1 MSNTPKFIIHPISSA
16 QKENI
21 LSLASHGHSTCSIA
35 KKTGLGKSTVIR
47 TLHNIL
53 PNHQMPSSGCPS
65 KLSSRAQHA
74 ILSQITM
81 GKVSNAVQATKH
93 INTIIP
99 HPVSSQTVRNV
110 LKKHS
115 FKAVTKKKKPLLSA
129 MHRKKCL
136 AFALKY
142 KEWTVEDWKRDI
154 WSDETK
160 IKQDW
165 VRWEAVGVEAGGGG
179 VDFKGGSGDCEVWG
193 RKDYGMGWEGVG
205 QLAEVEGRMDGDQ
218 YVAILEDH
226 LVPSI
231 EESGIFEEEAI
242 FQQDNDP
249 KHTSKKAKKWM
260 EDHNI
265 SLLDWPPQSPDLNPI
280 EHLWKHIKSEL
291 TKYPTQ
297 PKGVWEIWERVA
309 EVWDKIRPEVCQNL
323 IESMPRRVKQVI
335 KAKGGHTKSLVMTSM
350 HSLKMLTSW
359 HKH

>member
-1 MSNTPKFIIHPISSA
+1 MHPISA

-53 PNHQMPSSGCPS
+53 PNHRMPSSGCPS

-81 GKVSNAVQATKH
+81 GKASNAVQATKY

-142 KEWTVEDWKRDI
+142 TEWTVEDWKRVI

-160 IKQDW
+160 INRIGSDGKQW
-165 VRWEAVGVEAGGGG
+165 VWKQVGEGLISREVQGTVKIGGG
-179 VDFKGGSGDCEVWG
+179 KIMVWG
-193 RKDYGMGWEGVG
+193 CMGWEGVG
-205 QLAEVEGRMDGDQ
+205 QLVEVEGRMDGDQ

-249 KHTSKKAKKWM
+249 KHISKKAKKWM
-260 EDHNI
+260 EDVTIHF
-265 SLLDWPPQSPDLNPI
+265 LFF
-280 EHLWKHIKSEL
+280 
-291 TKYPTQ
+291 Y
-297 PKGVWEIWERVA
+297 
-309 EVWDKIRPEVCQNL
+309 
-323 IESMPRRVKQVI
+323 
-335 KAKGGHTKSLVMTSM
+335 LVLS
-350 HSLKMLTSW
+350 
-359 HKH
+359 